1 MELSFNLIWAALAL
15 AGLVGWLCTQQSAQS
30 PVRTQLVAL
39 AMLLLILFPVISVSD
54 DFWAAQYPA
63 EADSCMRRDQL
74 TAHAHHIVPE
84 VPMPALAQL
93 FTVKLTF
100 AGYRPVVAPSPI
112 QADAPRSALFTRP
125 PPTA

>member
-1 MELSFNLIWAALAL
+1 MELTLNLIWVALAL
-15 AGLVGWLCTQQSAQS
+15 AGLAGWLRTERAAQS
-30 PVRTQLVAL
+30 SVRTQLVAL

-63 EADSCMRRDQL
+63 EADSCMRRNEL

-93 FTVKLTF
+93 YAVKLTF
-100 AGYRPVVAPSPI
+100 TGYRPVEAPSPI
-112 QADAPRSALFTRP
+112 KADAPRSALFTRP
-125 PPTA
+125 PPVA